1 MMHTV
6 IFAPSFN
13 FNQLNSMKN
22 VLLTLALALSVYSLA
37 EAQMTL
43 RPYVGLNSSSLTK
56 DIIQD
61 SAAFANNVGF
71 QLGADLQIGD
81 KFYVQPGI
89 QLEFLKNKIEP
100 RSDQSVDF
108 RRSYLRIPV
117 MVGYNF
123 SGAESAFG
131 FRAFTGPNFGFNM
144 SSKTDFGNV
153 EEAVKN
159 TIFGWNAGLGIDFI
173 SILFVDMGY
182 QFGLSEV
189 LENVGDSPRNNLF
202 YANAGLRVRF

>member
-1 MMHTV
+1 
-6 IFAPSFN
+6 
-13 FNQLNSMKN
+13 MKN
-22 VLLTLALALSVYSLA
+22 VLSTLALVLAVWSVA

-61 SAAFANNVGF
+61 SASFANNVGF

-100 RSDQSVDF
+100 RGDQSVDF
-108 RRSYLRIPV
+108 KRSYLRIPV

-131 FRAFTGPNFGFNM
+131 FRVFTGPNFGFNM

-153 EEAVKN
+153 EDAVKN

-189 LENVGDSPRNNLF
+189 LESVSDSPRNNLF

>member
-1 MMHTV
+1 MR
-6 IFAPSFN
+6 N
-13 FNQLNSMKN
+13 G
-22 VLLTLALALSVYSLA
+22 LLTFALVLAVGTVA

-61 SAAFANNVGF
+61 SASFANNVGF

-81 KFYVQPGI
+81 KFYVQPGV
-89 QLEFLKNKIEP
+89 QLEFLRNTIEP
-100 RSDQSVDF
+100 LRDQTTDF
-108 RRSYLRIPV
+108 KRSYLRIPV

-123 SGAESAFG
+123 SGAESVFG
-131 FRAFTGPNFGFNM
+131 FRVFTGPNFGFNM
-144 SSKTDFGNV
+144 SSKTEFGNV
-153 EEAVKN
+153 DETVKN
-159 TIFGWNAGLGIDFI
+159 TIFGWNAGLGIDLI

-189 LENVGDSPRNNLF
+189 LESVSDSPRNNLF